1 MISPRRPW
9 ARATPV
15 LTIELLSAAPP
26 ARTNVRRVS
35 VRLGMCG
42 LVATTAAGVKDSAS
56 AADDGRRNPAPRRP
70 ALGAPPGRR
79 GLAHGGAGP
88 VQHDILLVTRLSE
101 AAPLGALVAP
111 PPH

>member
-42 LVATTAAGVKDSAS
+42 IVATTAAGVKYSAS
-56 AADDGRRNPAPRRP
+56 AADDGQRNPAPRRP
-70 ALGAPPGRR
+70 ELLAPPGR
-79 GLAHGGAGP
+79 LSLLHVGAGR
-88 VQHDILLVTRLSE
+88 VDQDSVV
-101 AAPLGALVAP
+101 VARRGQIEIASCRERR
-111 PPH
+111 